1 MVNCAVIL
9 GRLTAEPELKV
20 TPSNIST
27 TSFTVA
33 VDRNFTQNGERQADF
48 IDVVAWRS
56 TAEFV
61 CKHFHKGSVIAVQGH
76 IQTRSYEDRN
86 GNKRKAVEIVAD
98 NVSFGTDKGRSAPER
113 GYPDEQPEY
122 LDIPEE
128 CLPY

>member
-9 GRLTAEPELKV
+9 GRLVAEPELKV
-20 TPSNIST
+20 TSSNIST

-61 CKHFHKGSVIAVQGH
+61 CKHFHKGSV
-76 IQTRSYEDRN
+76 
-86 GNKRKAVEIVAD
+86 
-98 NVSFGTDKGRSAPER
+98 
-113 GYPDEQPEY
+113 
-122 LDIPEE
+122 
-128 CLPY
+128 

>member
-20 TPSNIST
+20 TPSNIRT
-27 TSFTVA
+27 TSFAAA

-98 NVSFGTDKGRSAPER
+98 NVSFAGSSAR
-113 GYPDEQPEY
+113 
-122 LDIPEE
+122 
-128 CLPY
+128 

>member
-9 GRLTAEPELKV
+9 GRLVAEPELKV
-20 TPSNIST
+20 TSSNIST

-98 NVSFGTDKGRSAPER
+98 NVSFGADKGRSASS
-113 GYPDEQPEY
+113 DEETEY
-122 LDIPEE
+122 KDIPEDE
-128 CLPY
+128 LPY